1 MKKLL
6 YRIAI
11 LTFILFIGY
20 FLSLQYNYY
29 LDSNTYYFH
38 FTHKIIL
45 GSVLFIGY
53 ILFFLWVHSNEKILF
68 IKIGNSIA
76 YSIFVL
82 LFTYYIIKQTLIT
95 GTLLI
100 NRVVTQEIVKE
111 TFEINVDKSYHT
123 FSLLATV
130 EGNLTY
136 IDIKSKF
143 PNIDISTIEKG
154 DSIAIQLE
162 RGLFNYYYINFH
174 KTKIIKSTSHE
185 KNLHP

>member
-11 LTFILFIGY
+11 IILILSVGY

-29 LDSNTYYFH
+29 LVSNTYYFN
-38 FTHKIIL
+38 FLHKIIL
-45 GSVLFIGY
+45 GSILFIGY
-53 ILFFLWVHSNEKILF
+53 ILFFLWVHSNEKTLF
-68 IKIGNSIA
+68 IRIGNSIT

-82 LFTYYIIKQTLIT
+82 LFTYYIIEQTLIT
-95 GTLLI
+95 STLLI

-123 FSLLATV
+123 FSLLATL
-130 EGNLTY
+130 EGNLLY
-136 IDIKSKF
+136 IDVKSKF
-143 PNIDISTIEKG
+143 PNIDTSAIEKG
-154 DSIAIQLE
+154 DSITVQLE

-174 KTKIIKSTSHE
+174 KTKVIKSTSHE